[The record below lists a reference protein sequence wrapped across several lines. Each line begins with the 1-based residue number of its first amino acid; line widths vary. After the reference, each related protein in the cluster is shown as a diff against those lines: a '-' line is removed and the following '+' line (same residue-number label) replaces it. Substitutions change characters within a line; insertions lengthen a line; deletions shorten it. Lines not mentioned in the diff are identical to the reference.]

1 MKGNRTFQT
10 QVNQPSKVQIM
21 KTPSLKTN
29 RGLSRLCLATCMTL
43 SLITSASGVDIITR
57 WTFEGDTTDPAIG
70 SGTASLIGGT
80 TASFAI
86 GNGSGRGWNTTSYP
100 AQGTGSGTAGVQFM
114 VSTLNYENIVISF
127 DHRASGTASRWAQL
141 DYTIDGGTTWV
152 VGFWN
157 NNGGLTPHDTF
168 HSFTVDLSSVTA
180 VNDNPNFGFRIVSI
194 FSPLPFDQNANLDD
208 YPANAAYMRANPGAS
223 YTPGGG
229 TGTGDYGT
237 GGTWRFDNVT
247 VSGTLIPEPS
257 AAALLA
263 LGGLGL
269 LLARRRNLAST

>member
-127 DHRASGTASRWAQL
+127 DHRASGTAVPL
-141 DYTIDGGTTWV
+141 GPI
-152 VGFWN
+152 
-157 NNGGLTPHDTF
+157 GLH
-168 HSFTVDLSSVTA
+168 H
-180 VNDNPNFGFRIVSI
+180 RRR
-194 FSPLPFDQNANLDD
+194 
-208 YPANAAYMRANPGAS
+208 YH
-223 YTPGGG
+223 
-229 TGTGDYGT
+229 
-237 GGTWRFDNVT
+237 
-247 VSGTLIPEPS
+247 
-257 AAALLA
+257 
-263 LGGLGL
+263 LGGRFLEQQRRPNSPRHVSLFHGRPL
-269 LLARRRNLAST
+269 LCNRRQ